1 MGSDSCNTKSN
12 IMYTSSQPKST
23 VKIKHKVPW
32 QTDDDD
38 SDVEY
43 NPASTRPDV
52 YRPLLPIRKTS
63 SRQMC
68 RRNRRKIGKTNLN
81 PDYRV
86 NMMTGNKSLSD
97 IKHEKMEKQMKDLKV
112 DRHMKHLKLQR
123 LRSMRAQNSPTAIAN
138 RTLRKSLEWG
148 GSMGDIAAIVYT
160 DKLDEN
166 NMGHLSHSLPSA

>member
-43 NPASTRPDV
+43 NPALTRSDI

-86 NMMTGNKSLSD
+86 NMMTGVCPSFLNATRQALVQLTLAFTRNRKITPNPWNHCD
-97 IKHEKMEKQMKDLKV
+97 IELNLTKIPLFWWKMSGIKMKTIDL
-112 DRHMKHLKLQR
+112 QI
-123 LRSMRAQNSPTAIAN
+123 TATKFFRI
-138 RTLRKSLEWG
+138 K
-148 GSMGDIAAIVYT
+148 
-160 DKLDEN
+160 
-166 NMGHLSHSLPSA
+166 